1 MQRLSFLQPTQ
12 DLIMSYAL
20 DTIVGTKRVSVLA
33 AMKENYILY
42 GSGYSSASADQPAI
56 FEPSPEFDQFVLKG
70 HNFEWYADYELPITG
85 KQVGKRQ
92 VMLEDENNRTILA
105 LRFQDPSLLVN
116 AEALVL
122 LVFTSGTDAMLGMTR
137 NPKPLSAREKRM
149 LGQMAWNSCTTMIKN
164 VRADRDLYSVLLSQR
179 DSQSNNMKLLQTE
192 LAQKENMWIR
202 SVESHAQY
210 IASKI
215 GEREHMRI
223 MFTQAALE
231 SLKKFEGDLNDV
243 EQSIERSV
251 QVSINLAFEMPDEL
265 LLDKHDLI
273 LQKAGIAERSEERFR
288 KNAPV
293 VVGRLSKTQAI
304 LDRYEEAA
312 RRAKLSS
319 QRVIGKII
327 GSHCDPPISNAAIS
341 DSLKNH
347 ADRIVELF
355 NKYPERWR
363 IIRTEFRSV
372 MNIEERNDRDSMVS

>member
-1 MQRLSFLQPTQ
+1 
-12 DLIMSYAL
+12 MSYAL